1 MPSGERNGA
10 EALVLASDPDHIL
23 WTDDLI
29 QAHIAAQEYGVRR
42 VWTGLANAFSR
53 FDRPDR
59 IANPALGRG
68 DRTES
73 QFFNTEAF
81 VPVLTAR
88 YGTAPRMMLRNP
100 GLWNFDNT
108 FSKKFYARENIF
120 AELRADSYNL
130 LNHANWTTLDTT
142 LRRHYQSQH
151 RAPGHAG
158 EPLRTRYR
166 LRKLAGNAV
175 GFEVRILSLP

>member
-29 QAHIAAQEYGVRR
+29 QAHLAAQEYGVRR

-53 FDRPDR
+53 FDRTDR

-88 YGTAPRMMLRNP
+88 YGTAPGMMLRNP

-108 FSKKFYARENIF
+108 FSKKFYVRENIF

-142 LRRHYQSQH
+142 LRDTTNPNIGP
-151 RAPGHAG
+151 PG
-158 EPLRTRYR
+158 T
-166 LRKLAGNAV
+166 LANPYGRVIGFGNSREMQLGLKFV
-175 GFEVRILSLP
+175 F